1 MVTKTKLLK
10 PFAVPAQSSPMAAAL
25 ASFSKRTAALGQ
37 WRSRAAWRPG
47 ALIWMLAP
55 DLLSL
60 LGGGAQ
66 KGGYAVGDRRVAGGV
81 DERGRRDASLAQE
94 LARLVE

>member
-1 MVTKTKLLK
+1 MALEGGLEAGGVDLDVGLHADH
-10 PFAVPAQSSPMAAAL
+10 AV
-25 ASFSKRTAALGQ
+25 RGN
-37 WRSRAAWRPG
+37 RARDGEAD
-47 ALIWMLAP
+47 AP

-66 KGGYAVGDRRVAGGV
+66 KGGYTVGDRRVAGGI
-81 DERGRRDASLAQE
+81 DERGRRDAPLAQE